1 MKVELFFATAS
12 LLLVTT
18 VASYIYYKRI
28 RQAQEE
34 YEGSKDLVRVITSGF
49 RREVDKIAKS
59 ISGLREDASAAQYAA
74 SESLKASR
82 DAVELVR
89 MGVEESNGQSERLEE
104 AEKTIQQLRAEVEQ
118 LSQRPVVAVQP
129 PSAAVQAPI
138 PVQGDAVLDGLTPTE
153 LNVLALIE
161 EMGEGTVP
169 DIRERIGKTREH
181 TARLLKK
188 LYDRGFIDR
197 NTSSMPY
204 RYYVRKEIREL
215 IKQQK
220 DGARISA

>member
-89 MGVEESNGQSERLEE
+89 MGVEESKGQSERLEE

-153 LNVLALIE
+153 LDVLALIE

>member
-1 MKVELFFATAS
+1 MELFFATAS

-59 ISGLREDASAAQYAA
+59 ISGLREDAAAAQYAA

-89 MGVEESNGQSERLEE
+89 MGAEESKGQSERLEE
-104 AEKTIQQLRAEVEQ
+104 AERTIQQLRAEVEQ

-138 PVQGDAVLDGLTPTE
+138 PVQGDTVLDGLTPTE
-153 LNVLALIE
+153 LDVLALIE

-188 LYDRGFIDR
+188 LYERGFIDR

>member
-1 MKVELFFATAS
+1 MELFFATAS

-34 YEGSKDLVRVITSGF
+34 YEGSKDLVRVITNGF
-49 RREVDKIAKS
+49 RREVDKITKS
-59 ISGLREDASAAQYAA
+59 ISGLREDAAAAQYAA
-74 SESLKASR
+74 GESLKASR

-89 MGVEESNGQSERLEE
+89 MGAEESKGQSERLEE
-104 AEKTIQQLRAEVEQ
+104 AERTIQQLRAEVEQ
-118 LSQRPVVAVQP
+118 LSQRPVVSVQP

-153 LNVLALIE
+153 LDVLALIE

-188 LYDRGFIDR
+188 LYERGFIDR

-215 IKQQK
+215 IKQLK

>member
-1 MKVELFFATAS
+1 MTVELFFATAS

-49 RREVDKIAKS
+49 RREVDKISKS
-59 ISGLREDASAAQYAA
+59 ISGFQEDAATAQYAA
-74 SESLKASR
+74 SESLKVSR
-82 DAVELVR
+82 DAVELVKR
-89 MGVEESNGQSERLEE
+89 GIKESKEQSERLEE
-104 AEKTIQQLRAEVEQ
+104 AEKTIQQLKIELEQ
-118 LSQRPVVAVQP
+118 LSKRPTVTVQP
-129 PSAAVQAPI
+129 ASATVQAPI
-138 PVQGDAVLDGLTPTE
+138 PVRGEAVLDGLTPTE
-153 LNVLALIE
+153 LNVLTLIE
-161 EMGEGTVP
+161 EMDEGTVP
-169 DIRERIGKTREH
+169 DIRERIEKTREH

-188 LYDRGFIDR
+188 LYEQGFIDR

-204 RYYVRKEIREL
+204 RYYVRKEIRDI

>member
-1 MKVELFFATAS
+1 MELFFATAS

-28 RQAQEE
+28 RQAHEE

-59 ISGLREDASAAQYAA
+59 ISGLREDAAAAQYAA

-89 MGVEESNGQSERLEE
+89 MGVEESKGQSERLDE
-104 AEKTIQQLRAEVEQ
+104 AEKTIQQLRDEVEQ

-129 PSAAVQAPI
+129 PSTAVQAPI

-153 LNVLALIE
+153 LDVLALIE

-169 DIRERIGKTREH
+169 DIRGRIGKTREH

-188 LYDRGFIDR
+188 LYERGFIDR

-220 DGARISA
+220 DEARISA

>member
-1 MKVELFFATAS
+1 MELFFATAS

-49 RREVDKIAKS
+49 RREVDKITKS
-59 ISGLREDASAAQYAA
+59 ISGLREDAAAAQYAA
-74 SESLKASR
+74 GESLKASR
-82 DAVELVR
+82 DVVELVR
-89 MGVEESNGQSERLEE
+89 MGAEESKGQSERLEE
-104 AEKTIQQLRAEVEQ
+104 AERTIQQLRAEVEQ

-153 LNVLALIE
+153 LDVLALIE

-188 LYDRGFIDR
+188 LYERGFIDR

>member
-1 MKVELFFATAS
+1 MIVELFFATAS

-34 YEGSKDLVRVITSGF
+34 YEGSKDLVRVITGGF
-49 RREVDKIAKS
+49 RREVKKIAKS
-59 ISGLREDASAAQYAA
+59 ISGLQEDAAAAQYAA
-74 SESLKASR
+74 SESLRASH

-89 MGVEESNGQSERLEE
+89 RGIEESKGQSDRLEE
-104 AEKTIQQLRAEVEQ
+104 AEKTIQELRAEVEQ
-118 LSQRPVVAVQP
+118 LSKRPVGAAQT

-138 PVQGDAVLDGLTPTE
+138 PVSGDAVLNGLTPTE
-153 LNVLALIE
+153 LDVLALIE

-169 DIRERIGKTREH
+169 EIRERIGKTREH

-188 LYDRGFIDR
+188 LYERGFIDR

-204 RYYVRKEIREL
+204 RYYVRKEIKEL
-215 IKQQK
+215 IKEQK
-220 DGARISA
+220 ERARIAA

>member
-1 MKVELFFATAS
+1 MELFFATAS

-28 RQAQEE
+28 RQAHEE

-59 ISGLREDASAAQYAA
+59 ISGLREDAAAAQYAA

-89 MGVEESNGQSERLEE
+89 MGVEESKGQSERLEE
-104 AEKTIQQLRAEVEQ
+104 AEKTIQKLRDEVEQ

-153 LNVLALIE
+153 LDVLALIE

-169 DIRERIGKTREH
+169 DIRGRIGKTREH

-188 LYDRGFIDR
+188 LYERGFIDR

-220 DGARISA
+220 DEARISA

>member
-1 MKVELFFATAS
+1 MELFFATAS

-28 RQAQEE
+28 RQAHEE

-49 RREVDKIAKS
+49 RREVDKISKS
-59 ISGLREDASAAQYAA
+59 ISGLREDAAAAQYAA

-82 DAVELVR
+82 DTVELVR
-89 MGVEESNGQSERLEE
+89 MGVEESKGQSERLEE
-104 AEKTIQQLRAEVEQ
+104 AEKTIQQLRDEVEQ

-129 PSAAVQAPI
+129 PSTAVQAPI

-153 LNVLALIE
+153 LDVLALIE

-169 DIRERIGKTREH
+169 DIRGRIGKTREH

-188 LYDRGFIDR
+188 LYERGFIDR

-220 DGARISA
+220 DEARISA

>member
-1 MKVELFFATAS
+1 VELFFATAS

-59 ISGLREDASAAQYAA
+59 ISGLREDAAAAQYAA

-89 MGVEESNGQSERLEE
+89 MGVEESKGQSERLGE

-169 DIRERIGKTREH
+169 DIRVRIGKTREH

-188 LYDRGFIDR
+188 LYERGFIDR

-220 DGARISA
+220 DEARISV

>member
-1 MKVELFFATAS
+1 MELFFATAS

-34 YEGSKDLVRVITSGF
+34 YEGSKDFVRVITSGF
-49 RREVDKIAKS
+49 RHEVDKIAKS
-59 ISGLREDASAAQYAA
+59 ISGLREDAAAAQYAA

-89 MGVEESNGQSERLEE
+89 MGVEESKGQSERLEE
-104 AEKTIQQLRAEVEQ
+104 AEKTIQQLRDEVEQ

-129 PSAAVQAPI
+129 PSTAVQAPI

-153 LNVLALIE
+153 LDVLALIE

-169 DIRERIGKTREH
+169 DIRGRIGKTREH

-188 LYDRGFIDR
+188 LYERGFIDR

-220 DGARISA
+220 DEARISA

>member
-1 MKVELFFATAS
+1 MELFFATAS

-59 ISGLREDASAAQYAA
+59 ISGLREDAASAQYAA

-89 MGVEESNGQSERLEE
+89 MGVEESKGQSERLGE

-169 DIRERIGKTREH
+169 DIRVRIGKTREH

-188 LYDRGFIDR
+188 LYERGFIDR

-220 DGARISA
+220 DEARISV

>member
-1 MKVELFFATAS
+1 MELFFATAS

-89 MGVEESNGQSERLEE
+89 MGAEESKGQSERLES

-118 LSQRPVVAVQP
+118 LSKRPVVAVQP
-129 PSAAVQAPI
+129 PRASVQAPI
-138 PVQGDAVLDGLTPTE
+138 PVQGDAVLDGLTQTE
-153 LNVLALIE
+153 LDVLALIE
-161 EMGEGTVP
+161 EMSEGTVP
-169 DIRERIGKTREH
+169 EIRERIGKTREH

-188 LYDRGFIDR
+188 LYERGFIDR